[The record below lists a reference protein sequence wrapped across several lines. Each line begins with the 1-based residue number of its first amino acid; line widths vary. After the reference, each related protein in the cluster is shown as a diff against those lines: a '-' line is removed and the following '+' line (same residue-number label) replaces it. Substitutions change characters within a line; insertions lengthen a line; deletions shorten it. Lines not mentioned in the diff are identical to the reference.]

1 VQLFQQ
7 PCTDRVIP
15 NGIEFIWVSSRVVRV
30 AITIS
35 DADGSHLDSENSSS
49 DGSDE
54 AVT

>member
-1 VQLFQQ
+1 M
-7 PCTDRVIP
+7 IP
-15 NGIEFIWVSSRVVRV
+15 NGIEFIWVGSRVVRV